1 MPNMFFLVNIKERL
15 LLDIDDA
22 GGVLNSKFRGKEE
35 QYSREDGFIDHRD
48 SSCYS
53 FMPDSFGVIMF
64 MEGNQYPIA
73 GFLHLT

>member
-1 MPNMFFLVNIKERL
+1 MVSATRMVMEKSSYLIHL
-15 LLDIDDA
+15 
-22 GGVLNSKFRGKEE
+22 KFRGKEE

-53 FMPDSFGVIMF
+53 FMPDSFGIIMF

>member
-1 MPNMFFLVNIKERL
+1 MVSATRMVMEKSSYLIHL
-15 LLDIDDA
+15 
-22 GGVLNSKFRGKEE
+22 KFRVKEE

-53 FMPDSFGVIMF
+53 FMPDSFGIIMF